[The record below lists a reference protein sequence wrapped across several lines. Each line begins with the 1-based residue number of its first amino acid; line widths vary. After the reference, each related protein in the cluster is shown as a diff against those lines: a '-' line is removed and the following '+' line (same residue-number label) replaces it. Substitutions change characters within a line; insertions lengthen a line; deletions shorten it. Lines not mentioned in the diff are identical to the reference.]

1 MSNHVSLLEH
11 VTKLHQTSNLT
22 LAANSPSTADNKPP
36 FFCNFQYVKINK
48 QPPVG
53 FIDSLLINLLKAPI
67 YLNVWE
73 AGKEKPQGQSKRQSQ
88 PKAGAQ
94 NARQ

>member
-1 MSNHVSLLEH
+1 MSLECKIKYFQVINHF
-11 VTKLHQTSNLT
+11 K
-22 LAANSPSTADNKPP
+22 
-36 FFCNFQYVKINK
+36 
-48 QPPVG
+48 
-53 FIDSLLINLLKAPI
+53 DSLLVNLLKAPN

-94 NARQ
+94 NAKQ